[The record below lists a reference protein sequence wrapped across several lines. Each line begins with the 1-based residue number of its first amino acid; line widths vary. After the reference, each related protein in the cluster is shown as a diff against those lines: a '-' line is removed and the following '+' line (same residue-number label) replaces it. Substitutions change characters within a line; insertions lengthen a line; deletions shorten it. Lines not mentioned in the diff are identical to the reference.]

1 MKKNDV
7 VEVKIEDIGTSG
19 EGIGRYEGMTLF
31 IKDALVGDTVKQAL

>member
-19 EGIGRYEGMTLF
+19 EGIGRYEGTS
-31 IKDALVGDTVKQAL
+31 G